1 MEIKVMQVN
10 PVGYIEKE
18 EIIELT
24 FVEPVKRELIN
35 GIFHEPMKKE
45 RFVLE
50 IGDFTYDINRDNGK
64 LEELRHLRKGNTTY
78 DKD

>member
-1 MEIKVMQVN
+1 
-10 PVGYIEKE
+10 
-18 EIIELT
+18 
-24 FVEPVKRELIN
+24 
-35 GIFHEPMKKE
+35 MKKE

>member
-10 PVGYIEKE
+10 PVGDIEKE

-35 GIFHEPMKKE
+35 GIFH
-45 RFVLE
+45 
-50 IGDFTYDINRDNGK
+50 
-64 LEELRHLRKGNTTY
+64 
-78 DKD
+78 